1 MRRAIAMLGLLAVAL
16 TSGGCAVNLF
26 STQTEP
32 EDEARILQDLEDRID
47 LIEERAQG
55 L

>member
-1 MRRAIAMLGLLAVAL
+1 MLGLLAVVL
-16 TSGGCAVNLF
+16 TSGGCAVHLF
-26 STQTEP
+26 STQSEP
-32 EDEARILQDLEDRID
+32 EDEARILHDLEDRID